1 MVDNEDANDDKPYMI
16 MTYGQGP
23 GYGVHLNAIQNTE
36 GELEV
41 DRLDLTDLKEN
52 YTRFNFIYPTGIPKD
67 SGSETHSGADVGIFA
82 QGSISS
88 TIS

>member
-23 GYGVHLNAIQNTE
+23 GYDVHLNAIQNTE

-88 TIS
+88 II